1 MQKLEETG
9 EIEVIREEKC
19 LEMIEVIQAYAVEVK
34 SFFLKMRPKWL
45 IQNNKDWNSN

>member
-19 LEMIEVIQAYAVEVK
+19 LEMIEGIWAYPIEMKV
-34 SFFLKMRPKWL
+34 FFLKMRPKWL
-45 IQNNKDWNSN
+45 IQDNKD